1 MRRRNRIA
9 ALMRNGRNVI
19 TGVIELGSRWRQIIC
34 ALDRP
39 IARAAFTNSRLR
51 LRRNSART

>member
-1 MRRRNRIA
+1 M
-9 ALMRNGRNVI
+9 
-19 TGVIELGSRWRQIIC
+19 TGVIEFGSTWRQMIC
-34 ALDRP
+34 PFDSP